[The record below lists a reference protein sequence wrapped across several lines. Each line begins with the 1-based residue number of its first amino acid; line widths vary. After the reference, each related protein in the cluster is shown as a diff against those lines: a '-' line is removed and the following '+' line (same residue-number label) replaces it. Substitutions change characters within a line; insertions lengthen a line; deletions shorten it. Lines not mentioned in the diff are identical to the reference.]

1 MTMRGGRGLRG
12 LSIAVAVAAPSWLAV
27 GIAHAQSRAPTDD
40 PDARLARTAE
50 VVVTATAPDGTLRTT
65 PHGVTVITAQDIAR
79 SSAPS
84 LGTLLGQEANLHLQS
99 FFGTDRDATIDIRGM
114 GATASS
120 NVQIVVDGVRI
131 NEPDLSGA
139 DLAAIPLA
147 QIERIEIVRGGG
159 SVRWGNGAVGG
170 VIQIFTKRGRVG
182 APQLDVRAGVAS
194 FATTETRIGIGGGAG
209 PLSGRV
215 TVNQFETDGYR
226 VNGHVTATNV
236 AGELTLSPG
245 GRLDWLDVTLRA
257 AVHRERA
264 GLPGPVS
271 AAAFAGTDAQRR
283 ASNAPN
289 DAGEIDDRRT
299 SLVANA
305 DLARFGQLQVQ
316 AGFRERDNPYVIGYT
331 PLLSIEDQAAKITSR
346 RREASARWTRDVT
359 AFGFTHSLAIGAEAQ
374 RADYVRAENGSN
386 VVGSSTRRPG
396 EVGSDAA
403 YATAVLRLPAEL
415 SLTTGLRHERID
427 VERSDQRL
435 LAGDCTGS
443 NTVFVPGVGVVVI
456 PTGCVNR
463 FREQS
468 VTRGSSSH
476 TGAELGL
483 TWAPTRAFSAFAS
496 LTQHFRSPNVDELAL
511 ASTTLRPQS
520 GRTVEAGVRT
530 TLRDD
535 VDASLTLF
543 RIAID
548 DEIFFGRDPITGASL
563 NRNFERPTQRTG
575 AETEL
580 RWRATGT
587 LVLRTNAGYV
597 QPRFDGL
604 AGDIPLVPRVTAN
617 ASAEWSP
624 RDAVR
629 LTFSVRHAG
638 SRSDGN
644 DSVQSPY
651 PRLDAYT
658 VCDAALRITEGR
670 VQLTAGVL
678 NLFDAVYSPLAFSNT
693 FYPMPTRT
701 VYANVRVGW

>member
-1 MTMRGGRGLRG
+1 MT
-12 LSIAVAVAAPSWLAV
+12 AAAWLAV
-27 GIAHAQSRAPTDD
+27 TDVAAQSPAPADD

-50 VVVTATAPDGTLRTT
+50 VVVTATTPDGTLRTA

-79 SSAPS
+79 SSATS

-99 FFGTDRDATIDIRGM
+99 FFGTDRDATIDLRGM

-147 QIERIEIVRGGG
+147 QIERIEVVRGGG
-159 SVRWGNGAVGG
+159 SVRWGNGAVAG

-182 APQLDVRAGVAS
+182 TPQLDVRTGVAS
-194 FATTETRIGIGGGAG
+194 FATTETRIGVGGGAG

-215 TVNQFETDGYR
+215 TVNQFETDGFR
-226 VNGHVTATNV
+226 VNGDVTATNA
-236 AGELTLSPG
+236 AGELTLSPQG
-245 GRLDWLDVTLRA
+245 ALDWLDVTLRV

-289 DAGEIDDRRT
+289 DQGEIDDQRA

-305 DLARFGQLQVQ
+305 DLARFGQLQLQ
-316 AGFRERDNPYVIGYT
+316 AGLRERENPYVIGFT
-331 PLLSIEDQAAKITSR
+331 PLLSIADQAAKITSQ
-346 RREASARWTRDVT
+346 RREVSARWTRDVEVL
-359 AFGFTHSLAIGAEAQ
+359 GHTHSLAIGVEAQ
-374 RADYVRAENGSN
+374 RADYVRAENGSS

-396 EVGSDAA
+396 AADSDAA
-403 YATAVLRLPAEL
+403 YMTAVLRFPADL
-415 SLTTGLRHERID
+415 ALTTGLRHERFAF
-427 VERSDQRL
+427 ESAEQRL

-443 NTVFVPGVGVVVI
+443 NTVFVPGVGIVVI

-463 FREQS
+463 FRDQAA
-468 VTRGSSSH
+468 TRGTSRF
-476 TGAELGL
+476 TAGEIGL
-483 TWAPTRAFSAFAS
+483 TWTPTPRVSAFAS
-496 LTQHFRSPNVDELAL
+496 AAGHFRNPNVDELAL
-511 ASTTLRPQS
+511 AATNLRPQT
-520 GRTVEAGVRT
+520 GQTLEAGVRT
-530 TLRDD
+530 TVRDD
-535 VDASLTLF
+535 VDASVTLF

-548 DEIFFGRDPITGASL
+548 DEIFFGRDAVTGVSV

-575 AETEL
+575 GETEV

-587 LVLRTNAGYV
+587 LVLRANAGYV

-604 AGDIPLVPRVTAN
+604 PGDIPLVPRVTAN
-617 ASAEWSP
+617 ASAEWTP
-624 RDAVR
+624 RESVR
-629 LTFSVRHAG
+629 LTVSVRHAG
-638 SRSDGN
+638 SRGDGN
-644 DSVQSPY
+644 DSPASPY
-651 PRLDAYT
+651 PRLDPYT
-658 VCDAALRITEGR
+658 VCDAAMRYTAGR
-670 VQLTAGVL
+670 AQFTAGVL
-678 NLFDAVYSPLAFSNT
+678 NLFDTVYSPLAFSNT

-701 VYANVRVGW
+701 LYANVRWAL